1 MAQWVKALA
10 ARSDERSSTPGTHM
24 VGDNSLPLKGFSF
37 LVLLS
42 NSFSSELCDIGTK
55 VVPKAVLEQMVSR

>member
-10 ARSDERSSTPGTHM
+10 ARSEEWSSTPGTHM

-42 NSFSSELCDIGTK
+42 NSSVQSYVISELK
-55 VVPKAVLEQMVSR
+55 

>member
-10 ARSDERSSTPGTHM
+10 ARSDEWNSTPGTHM
-24 VGDNSLPLKGFSF
+24 VGDNSLPLKVFPF

-42 NSFSSELCDIGTK
+42 NSLIQSYVK
-55 VVPKAVLEQMVSR
+55 PKLK